1 MVSSIRR
8 RAWSHDVGLLLRFAR
23 CRRPDPLPC
32 RFLTWPGCVLPGN
45 GEVQG
50 ILPHLDEAQLDYLC
64 QMLPVDYQTSFGGKA
79 LQCLA

>member
-1 MVSSIRR
+1 MSGYCCVLPV
-8 RAWSHDVGLLLRFAR
+8 AAVLT
-23 CRRPDPLPC
+23 LPC
-32 RFLTWPGCVLPGN
+32 RFLSLPGCVLPGN